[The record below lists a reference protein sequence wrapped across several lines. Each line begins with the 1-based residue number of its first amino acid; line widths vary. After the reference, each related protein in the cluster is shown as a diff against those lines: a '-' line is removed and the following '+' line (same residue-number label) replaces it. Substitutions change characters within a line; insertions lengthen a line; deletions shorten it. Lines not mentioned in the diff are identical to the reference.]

1 MKFTGFTFSVALA
14 GIVSAAALP
23 TIPGRTAVGDIE
35 NSPEN
40 NAANNIE
47 GTLGALK
54 RDGGDAVSGLV
65 YGVTGATNGATGIVG
80 SAAGTAES
88 TSSGL
93 VGTAESTVS
102 GAVPAKRQLRA
113 VEGAVDSIADS
124 TIGSLKRDGG
134 DAASGLVYGVTG
146 ATNGATGIAGSA
158 AGTAESTS
166 SGLVGTAEKTV
177 SGAVPAKR
185 QLRAVEGAVDS
196 IADTTIGSL
205 KRDGGDAVSGL
216 VYGVTESTN
225 GATGI
230 VGSAAGTA
238 ESTSSGLVGTA
249 EKTVAGAVP
258 AKRQLPGAGNIVKAS
273 VKNDLAML
281 SGNPSGLIGA
291 LGGLQAALA
300 TGGIL
305 PSQISSLPA
314 ELQLVVGYLY
324 TA

>member
-102 GAVPAKRQLRA
+102 GAVPAKRQLRP
-113 VEGAVDSIADS
+113 VEGAVDSIAD
-124 TIGSLKRDGG
+124 
-134 DAASGLVYGVTG
+134 A
-146 ATNGATGIAGSA
+146 
-158 AGTAESTS
+158 
-166 SGLVGTAEKTV
+166 
-177 SGAVPAKR
+177 
-185 QLRAVEGAVDS
+185 
-196 IADTTIGSL
+196 TIGSL

-273 VKNDLAML
+273 VKNDLGML

>member
-1 MKFTGFTFSVALA
+1 MKFTGFTFSVAIA

-23 TIPGRTAVGDIE
+23 TIPGRTAVGGIE

-40 NAANNIE
+40 NAANNVE

-54 RDGGDAVSGLV
+54 RDGGDAASGLV
-65 YGVTGATNGATGIVG
+65 YGVTGATNGATGIIG

-102 GAVPAKRQLRA
+102 GAVPAKRQ
-113 VEGAVDSIADS
+113 EGGV
-124 TIGSLKRDGG
+124 IGSLEDT
-134 DAASGLVYGVTG
+134 LG
-146 ATNGATGIAGSA
+146 A
-158 AGTAESTS
+158 
-166 SGLVGTAEKTV
+166 
-177 SGAVPAKR
+177 
-185 QLRAVEGAVDS
+185 
-196 IADTTIGSL
+196 L

-249 EKTVAGAVP
+249 ESTVSGAVPAKRQEGGVIGSLEDTLGALKRDGGDAVSGLVYGVTELTNGATGIVGSAAGTAESTSSGLVGTAESTVAGAVP

-273 VKNDLAML
+273 VENDLAML

-291 LGGLQAALA
+291 LGGLQGALA

>member
-23 TIPGRTAVGDIE
+23 TIPGRTAVGGIE
-35 NSPEN
+35 NTAEN
-40 NAANNIE
+40 TAE
-47 GTLGALK
+47 GALGALKRDAGDAASGLVYGVTGATNGATGIIGSAAGTAESTSSGLVGTAESTVSGAVPAKRQLRTVEGAVDSIADATIGSLK
-54 RDGGDAVSGLV
+54 RDGGDAASGLV

-102 GAVPAKRQLRA
+102 GAVPAKRQDGG
-113 VEGAVDSIADS
+113 VV
-124 TIGSLKRDGG
+124 GSL
-134 DAASGLVYGVTG
+134 
-146 ATNGATGIAGSA
+146 
-158 AGTAESTS
+158 E
-166 SGLVGTAEKTV
+166 
-177 SGAVPAKR
+177 
-185 QLRAVEGAVDS
+185 
-196 IADTTIGSL
+196 DTLGF

-216 VYGVTESTN
+216 VYGVTETTN

-249 EKTVAGAVP
+249 ESTVAGAVP

-273 VKNDLAML
+273 VQNDLAML

>member
-23 TIPGRTAVGDIE
+23 TIPGRTAVGGIE

-40 NAANNIE
+40 NAANNVE

-65 YGVTGATNGATGIVG
+65 YGVTGAANGATGIVGSAAGTAESTSSGLVGTAESTISGAVPAKRQLRTVEGAVDSLADATIGSLKRDEGDAASGLVYGVTGATNGAVGIVG

-102 GAVPAKRQLRA
+102 GAVPAKRQVGGVVDE
-113 VEGAVDSIADS
+113 VENTLGF
-124 TIGSLKRDGG
+124 KRDG
-134 DAASGLVYGVTG
+134 S
-146 ATNGATGIAGSA
+146 
-158 AGTAESTS
+158 
-166 SGLVGTAEKTV
+166 
-177 SGAVPAKR
+177 
-185 QLRAVEGAVDS
+185 
-196 IADTTIGSL
+196 
-205 KRDGGDAVSGL
+205 DAVSGL

-230 VGSAAGTA
+230 VGSAAGTV

-249 EKTVAGAVP
+249 ESTVAGAVP

-273 VKNDLAML
+273 VQNDLAML